1 MKTCV
6 AVTIDRNLFNQIET
20 LRGREKR
27 STFIEHLLRL
37 GLNHYLHNEKG
48 FVGREKK

>member
-1 MKTCV
+1 M

-27 STFIEHLLRL
+27 STFVEHLLRL
-37 GLNHYLHNEKG
+37 GLNHYLHSKRG
-48 FVGREKK
+48 FGGRERE